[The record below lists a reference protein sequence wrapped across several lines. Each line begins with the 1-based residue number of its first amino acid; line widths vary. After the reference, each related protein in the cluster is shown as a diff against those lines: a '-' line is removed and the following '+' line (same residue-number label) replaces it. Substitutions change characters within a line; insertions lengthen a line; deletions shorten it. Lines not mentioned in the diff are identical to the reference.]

1 MKTSRSLL
9 PKSVLVCGALVGL
22 LPLACV
28 TEDVDP
34 DPVGGG
40 GSSGATGM
48 GGSPGGNAAGSGGG
62 ANNGGAATGATGIMD
77 DPTYAMAIVCPALQ
91 QAPLLTDFTFAVPG
105 AADAGATDGGAA
117 DAAPNPAPVANPML
131 GIDAM
136 FGDFYSTLSG
146 GTFRYPSAGNYPV
159 ASDVTMD
166 NWHLS
171 GNIGDYSGFG
181 IYITGCNVINAAAYD
196 GISFTV
202 RGSVAMGNT
211 LTFSVG
217 TSANDITHLWL
228 NANVPANA
236 TMPVPAN
243 SGRCIPTMGQYDGS
257 CAAPT
262 YTVPVTATDQT
273 ITVLWSQLV
282 GGRPQPSVDPAEITS
297 IGWIFPNP
305 VGAGTATPTV
315 YAADVVIDNLS
326 FVGGP

>member
-1 MKTSRSLL
+1 MKTSQSLL
-9 PKSVLVCGALVGL
+9 PKSFLVCGALVGL

-34 DPVGGG
+34 PAGAGAGTGGATGNAG
-40 GSSGATGM
+40 GSSGSTG
-48 GGSPGGNAAGSGGG
+48 GPGG
-62 ANNGGAATGATGIMD
+62 ANSGGTSSGGATGIMA
-77 DPTYAMAIVCPALQ
+77 DPTFGVATLCPAIQ
-91 QAPLLTDFTFAVPG
+91 QPLITDFTYAAPAV
-105 AADAGATDGGAA
+105 AAPDAGATDGGAA
-117 DAAPNPAPVANPML
+117 DAAPTPAPVAPDPANET
-131 GIDAM
+131 
-136 FGDFYSTLSG
+136 FGDFFSTLSG
-146 GTFRYPSAGNYPV
+146 GTFRYPDMGAYPV

-171 GNIGDYSGFG
+171 GSIGDYSGFG
-181 IYITGCNVINAAAYD
+181 LYITGCNVIDATAYD

-211 LTFSVG
+211 LTFSVS

-236 TMPVPAN
+236 TMPVAAN

-262 YTVPVTATDQT
+262 YTVTVTATEQT
-273 ITVLWSQLV
+273 VTVLWADLT
-282 GGRPQPSVDPAEITS
+282 GGRPQASVNPAEITS
-297 IGWIFPNP
+297 INWIFPNP
-305 VGAGTATPTV
+305 PGAGTATPTP
-315 YAADVVIDNLS
+315 YEADIVIDNLT

>member
-9 PKSVLVCGALVGL
+9 PKSFLVCGALVGL

-34 DPVGGG
+34 PAGAGAGSGGATGNAG
-40 GSSGATGM
+40 GSSGSTG
-48 GGSPGGNAAGSGGG
+48 GPGG
-62 ANNGGAATGATGIMD
+62 ANSGGTSSGGAPGT
-77 DPTYAMAIVCPALQ
+77 MAVVTVCPAIQ
-91 QAPLLTDFTFAVPG
+91 QALITDFTYAVP
-105 AADAGATDGGAA
+105 AAAAPDAGATDGGAA
-117 DAAPNPAPVANPML
+117 DAAPPPAPVAPDPANET
-131 GIDAM
+131 
-136 FGDFYSTLSG
+136 FGDFYMTLSG
-146 GTFRYPSAGNYPV
+146 GTYRYPDMGPYPV

-171 GNIGDYSGFG
+171 GSIGDYSGFG
-181 IYITGCNVINAAAYD
+181 LYITGCNLIDATAYD

-217 TSANDITHLWL
+217 TASNDITHVWL

-236 TMPVPAN
+236 TMPVAAN
-243 SGRCIPTMGQYDGS
+243 AGRCIPTMGQYDGS

-262 YTVPVTATDQT
+262 YTVPVTATEQT
-273 ITVLWSQLV
+273 ITVLWADLV

-305 VGAGTATPTV
+305 PGAGTATPMPYEV
-315 YAADVVIDNLS
+315 DIVIDNLT
-326 FVGGP
+326 FVDTP

>member
-1 MKTSRSLL
+1 MKTSQSLL
-9 PKSVLVCGALVGL
+9 PKSFFVCGALVGL

-34 DPVGGG
+34 DLVAGAGTGGVTGTGGASGNTGGPGGG
-40 GSSGATGM
+40 NSGGASSGGATGLQ
-48 GGSPGGNAAGSGGG
+48 A
-62 ANNGGAATGATGIMD
+62 
-77 DPTYAMAIVCPALQ
+77 DPTFGVGIACPAIQ
-91 QAPLLTDFTFAVPG
+91 QPLLTDFTYAVP
-105 AADAGATDGGAA
+105 AAPDAGATDGGAA
-117 DAAPNPAPVANPML
+117 DAAPAAPDPMA
-131 GIDAM
+131 GINAT
-136 FGDFYSTLSG
+136 FGDFFSTLSG
-146 GTFRYPSAGNYPV
+146 GTFRYPATGAYPV

-171 GNIGDYSGFG
+171 GSIGDYSGFG
-181 IYITGCNVINAAAYD
+181 LYITGCNVIDAAAYD

-202 RGSVAMGNT
+202 RGSVAMTNT

-236 TMPVPAN
+236 TTPIAPN
-243 SGRCIPTMGQYDGS
+243 SGRCIPAMGQYDGT

-262 YTVPVTATDQT
+262 YSVPVTATDET
-273 ITVLWSQLV
+273 ITVLWADLI
-282 GGRPQPSVDPAEITS
+282 GGRPQPSVNPAEIIS

-305 VGAGTATPTV
+305 VGAGTATPTP
-315 YAADVVIDNLS
+315 YEADVVIDNVS

>member
-9 PKSVLVCGALVGL
+9 PKSFLVCGALVGL
-22 LPLACV
+22 LPVACV

-34 DPVGGG
+34 EPVGGG
-40 GSSGATGM
+40 GTSETTAM
-48 GGSPGGNAAGSGGG
+48 GGASGGSAVGSGGI
-62 ANNGGAATGATGIMD
+62 NSGGAATTGGATGIMD
-77 DPTYAMAIVCPALQ
+77 DPTYAMAVVCPALQ
-91 QAPLLTDFTFAVPG
+91 QPPLLTDFTFAAPG

-117 DAAPNPAPVANPML
+117 GAGANPAPANPMA
-131 GIDAM
+131 GIDAT
-136 FGDFYSTLSG
+136 FGIFSSTLSG
-146 GTFRYPSAGNYPV
+146 GTFRYPSGGNYPV

-181 IYITGCNVINAAAYD
+181 IYINLCNVINAAAYD

-202 RGSVAMGNT
+202 RGNVAMGNT

-217 TSANDITHLWL
+217 TSSNDITHVWL

-236 TMPVPAN
+236 TMPAPVN

-282 GGRPQPSVDPAEITS
+282 GGRPEPSVNPAEITS

-305 VGAGTATPTV
+305 IGAGTATPTT